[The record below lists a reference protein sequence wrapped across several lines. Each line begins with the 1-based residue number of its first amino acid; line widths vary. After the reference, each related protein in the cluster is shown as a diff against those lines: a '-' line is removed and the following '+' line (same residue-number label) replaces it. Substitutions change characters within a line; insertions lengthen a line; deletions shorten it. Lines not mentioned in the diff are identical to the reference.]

1 MNHGIYFSE
10 IFVLQHTDQNPTK
23 NELIVFHN
31 KGIFWVYWMRND
43 VDTGN

>member
-23 NELIVFHN
+23 NELIVYSN
-31 KGIFWVYWMRND
+31 IFLREND
-43 VDTGN
+43 KFVIKTVCK